1 MNGTEAKYAE
11 QLRALQ
17 FSGEVLWWEFDA
29 LKLRLAPSTF
39 YTPDFFVMRADGQ
52 LEVHEVKGTSRGK
65 PWVED
70 DAAVKIKVAADK
82 YPFMFR
88 MVWRAEGQWMGKVI
102 GGAES

>member
-11 QLRALQ
+11 QLRLLERA
-17 FSGEVLWWEFDA
+17 GEILWWEFDA

-52 LEVHEVKGTSRGK
+52 LEVHEVKGTSKGK

-70 DAAVKIKVAADK
+70 DAAVKLKVAAEK
-82 YPFMFR
+82 YPFQFR
-88 MVWRAEGQWMGKVI
+88 MVWRVGGEWFGKEI
-102 GGAES
+102 GGGG